1 MDGWYEVAGTLQS
14 LELLLELLLESL
26 LTLLADAVYPL
37 LLWTVLEELE
47 FDEDELDVTTV
58 LG

>member
-1 MDGWYEVAGTLQS
+1 MS

-47 FDEDELDVTTV
+47 FDEDEELDVTTV